1 MRGGQQRGFTLVE
14 VMVSIAI
21 FTIVSLAMAGTFLV
35 GYRAISNEARVIAAD
50 AAVSEASLWLT
61 RDLNS
66 ANTTSRPTG
75 TVSAGNPITFTYG
88 SPPVNV
94 TYSIDGSNNLV
105 RTAGSAQVIAR
116 GMRTVAISW
125 APVSCYGTLSILP
138 SATGAAAVLLN
149 VSNRPGGCV

>member
-1 MRGGQQRGFTLVE
+1 MRRGQRGFTLVE

-50 AAVSEASLWLT
+50 TAVSDASLSLI

-66 ANTTSRPTG
+66 AIPLPSG
-75 TVSAGNPITFTYG
+75 TIDSSSSVTLTYG
-88 SPPVNV
+88 SPQVSV
-94 TYSIDGSNNLV
+94 RYSLDANRNQ
-105 RTAGSAQVIAR
+105 AAAR
-116 GMRTVAISW
+116 GITRVTISW
-125 APVSCYGTLSILP
+125 VGCYGTVTILP
-138 SATGAAAVLLN
+138 SATGAATVVLN

>member
-1 MRGGQQRGFTLVE
+1 MRRGQRGFTLVE

-50 AAVSEASLWLT
+50 TAVSDASLSLI

-66 ANTTSRPTG
+66 ATPLPSG
-75 TVSAGNPITFTYG
+75 TIDSASSVTLTYG
-88 SPPVNV
+88 SPQVSVRYSLDANRNLIRTVN
-94 TYSIDGSNNLV
+94 GGPNQ
-105 RTAGSAQVIAR
+105 AAAR
-116 GMRTVAISW
+116 GITRVTISW
-125 APVSCYGTLSILP
+125 VGCYGTVTILP
-138 SATGAAAVLLN
+138 SATGAVTVVLN